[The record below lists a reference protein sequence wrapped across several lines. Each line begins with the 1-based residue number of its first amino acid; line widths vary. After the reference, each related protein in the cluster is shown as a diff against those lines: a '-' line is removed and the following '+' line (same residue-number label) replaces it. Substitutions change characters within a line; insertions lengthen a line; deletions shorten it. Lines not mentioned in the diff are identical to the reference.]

1 MRVLLIHNPK
11 AGFEQIDAPRLLE
24 LISAAGHEPIYQTSQ
39 VDDLGAALQQAVDV
53 IAVAGGDGT
62 VTRVLKR
69 AVGVEAPIAVLP
81 LGTANNVAT
90 ALGHVGLLEDLV
102 RGWQSAETRTF
113 DLGSVRAAWGRA
125 TFAESFGVGFLAE
138 SMVRSER
145 GAPEKAQ
152 AKFRSVAER
161 MDAMLKVLR
170 KTLDAL
176 TPFEL
181 TAETDG
187 GTVTGAYLWAESTT
201 VGLVGP
207 RVPLIDAEDLSD
219 GRFVFATLPA
229 DERGTFLE
237 YLESRVSGSAPAR
250 TGLTSERV
258 TEVALQW
265 RGSETHL
272 DGRLISQ
279 AFTDTERHV
288 HLRAI
293 PGAVRVLRLVRPS

>member
-1 MRVLLIHNPK
+1 VRVLLIHNPK
-11 AGFEQIDAPRLLE
+11 AGYEQIDAPRLLE
-24 LISAAGHEPIYQTSQ
+24 LITAAGHEPIYQSSQ
-39 VDDLGAALQQAVDV
+39 VDDLGAALEQAVDV

-69 AVGVEAPIAVLP
+69 AVGIEAPLAVLP

-102 RGWQSAETRTF
+102 RGWDSAETRTF
-113 DLGSVRAAWGRA
+113 DLGRASAAWGRA

-145 GAPEKAQ
+145 GAPERAQ

-161 MDAMLKVLR
+161 MDAMLKLLR
-170 KTLDAL
+170 KSLDAL
-176 TPFEL
+176 APFEL
-181 TAETDG
+181 TAETER
-187 GTVTGAYLWAESTT
+187 GTVSGAFLWAESTT

-219 GRFVFATLPA
+219 GRFVFSSLPA
-229 DERGTFLE
+229 DERSTFLE

-250 TGLTSERV
+250 TGLVSERV
-258 TEVALQW
+258 A
-265 RGSETHL
+265 
-272 DGRLISQ
+272 
-279 AFTDTERHV
+279 
-288 HLRAI
+288 
-293 PGAVRVLRLVRPS
+293 